1 MKTDNNEVSVVFTSF
16 PHSII
21 FPLSRPSLEKKKYSF
36 SLLFQCS
43 YNQCITLYLSLYS
56 PQICLFALLL
66 MKEMQEEK
74 VSCSFGIKSPLYFA
88 LSYLFSY
95 RWEGRNPTKVD
106 KYNRRKD
113 NCHNTVIN
121 LSYVVLGINLFRISA
136 Y

>member
-1 MKTDNNEVSVVFTSF
+1 MKSAWFLPVFPILSSF
-16 PHSII
+16 PS
-21 FPLSRPSLEKKKYSF
+21 PGLVLKKKKYSF

-43 YNQCITLYLSLYS
+43 YNQCITLFLSLYS

-95 RWEGRNPTKVD
+95 RWEGRNPTKVN
-106 KYNRRKD
+106 KCNRRKD
-113 NCHNTVIN
+113 NRHNTVIN